1 MSNLK
6 HLTYSALFTG
16 IIAILAQVAIPL
28 PFSPVPVTGQLIGV
42 LLAGALLGSRNGLL
56 SVTAYLLLGAAGAPV
71 FSMARGGIYM
81 LAGPT
86 GGYLWGFL
94 PAVLLVGLAVEKK
107 ESRTYLRIMVAM
119 MGALALIYLFG
130 GLQLGL
136 ILRYTPTQV
145 LLTGIIPFLP
155 FDLFK
160 VFLAAIMYYKISTSL
175 EKNGLGEIPLR
186 R

>member
-1 MSNLK
+1 MRN
-6 HLTYSALFTG
+6 LTYSALFTG

-42 LLAGALLGSRNGLL
+42 LLAGAILGSRNGLL
-56 SVTAYLLLGAAGAPV
+56 SVIAYILLGAAGAPV

-94 PAVLLVGLAVEKK
+94 PAVLLVGLVIERKQVK
-107 ESRTYLRIMVAM
+107 SYLKILLVMTS
-119 MGALALIYLFG
+119 ALALIYIFG
-130 GLQLGL
+130 GLQLGV
-136 ILRYTPTQV
+136 IMRYTAAQV
-145 LLTGIIPFLP
+145 LLTGIVPFLP

-160 VFLAAIMYYKISTSL
+160 VFLAALMYGKIAASL
-175 EKNGLGEIPLR
+175 KKNGLGEMPLSR
-186 R
+186 